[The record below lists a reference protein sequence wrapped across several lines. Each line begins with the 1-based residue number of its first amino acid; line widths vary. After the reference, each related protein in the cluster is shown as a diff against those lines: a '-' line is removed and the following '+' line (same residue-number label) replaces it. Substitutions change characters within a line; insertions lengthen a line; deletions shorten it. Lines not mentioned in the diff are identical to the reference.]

1 MIINTDS
8 FINHCNF
15 TNSSTSSFIN
25 SSINCQLQQFH
36 QHEQHSIS
44 QFHLVSLLS
53 ISLLKLSS
61 ILLLNHLNHFHHLNC
76 LLHLICLHCL
86 NFLHHSNCMHHLNC
100 LHCLHC
106 LHVNSSSYLIHKIC
120 LYYLCNSLLSL
131 LICHNTSFING
142 TTL

>member
-1 MIINTDS
+1 MNELKHCSDNLNNSVLNYINS
-8 FINHCNF
+8 SINHCSF
-15 TNSSTSSFIN
+15 TDSSISSLIN
-25 SSINCQLQQFH
+25 SSINCQLQQLC

-61 ILLLNHLNHFHHLNC
+61 ILLLNHLNHFCCLNC

-86 NFLHHSNCMHHLNC
+86 NFLCHLNCMHHLNH

-106 LHVNSSSYLIHKIC
+106 LCVNLSSYLLHKIC
-120 LYYLCNSLLSL
+120 
-131 LICHNTSFING
+131 
-142 TTL
+142 